1 MAYPQAFLDMERET
15 ETRGK
20 RSLVSRMLQ
29 RRFGELPAGVQLAI
43 EGLSYEQ
50 VDRRFSRRLERC
62 DSDFTSWFD
71 FYFQFIVFQ

>member
-20 RSLVSRMLQ
+20 RSLTLRQLQ
-29 RRFGELPAGVQLAI
+29 RRFGALPAGIQLAI

-50 VDRRFSRRLERC
+50 VDRLGEELL
-62 DSDFTSWFD
+62 DFRDLADLQQWIE
-71 FYFQFIVFQ
+71 QLV

>member
-43 EGLSYEQ
+43 ESLSYEQ
-50 VDRRFSRRLERC
+50 VDRLGEALL
-62 DSDFTSWFD
+62 DFQNLADLRQWID
-71 FYFQFIVFQ
+71 QFV

>member
-29 RRFGELPAGVQLAI
+29 RRFGALPTGVQVAI

-50 VDRRFSRRLERC
+50 VDRLGEALL
-62 DSDFTSWFD
+62 DFRDLADLQQWIE
-71 FYFQFIVFQ
+71 QLV